1 MSERLNLLI
10 KILSLLFVTVLL
22 ISNSFFFDL
31 SPIYYSLIFILLII
45 QIFLSTN
52 GIKSIDFVLLVFV
65 MSCLFSIALNDVPG
79 FFQPYTRFIVFSAA
93 ILLLTNFIES
103 IPFNL
108 FRSLVFKHL
117 LKFNVWICILS
128 VILMLLGLHAGKKI
142 DHYNNLR
149 PDFAG
154 LYRHSMVLSA
164 MSGIAILTL
173 INDLRKSENRKFKF
187 SFILGIVICF
197 IGLIQS
203 GSRAAI
209 AGLLLAIIVYFF
221 ILYRNRLHRF
231 VSILFLFSFIT
242 VISFPLWE
250 KKADFVM
257 SKFNSKSS
265 DLQYG
270 SRDIKWNQR
279 LREFSSSPIVGIG
292 FASVDI
298 RGEDDFNMDNG
309 IIEPGTSW
317 LAVLSMTGL
326 LGFVFFA
333 ANNFKAILTLLKD
346 KSNENNIFILS
357 CLILMLFYMLF
368 EGIVFASGTLLFA
381 FYWLMI
387 GQINVKKSNT

>member
-1 MSERLNLLI
+1 M
-10 KILSLLFVTVLL
+10 
-22 ISNSFFFDL
+22 
-31 SPIYYSLIFILLII
+31 
-45 QIFLSTN
+45 
-52 GIKSIDFVLLVFV
+52 
-65 MSCLFSIALNDVPG
+65 
-79 FFQPYTRFIVFSAA
+79 
-93 ILLLTNFIES
+93 
-103 IPFNL
+103 
-108 FRSLVFKHL
+108 VFKHI
-117 LKFNVWICILS
+117 LKFNVWICVLS
-128 VILMLLGLHAGKKI
+128 VVLMLVGLHAGKKI

-164 MSGIAILTL
+164 MCGIAILTL
-173 INDLRKSENRKFKF
+173 IYGLRNSGNRKFKLF
-187 SFILGIVICF
+187 SIFGIIFCF

-209 AGLLLAIIVYFF
+209 AGLLLAIIAYFF
-221 ILYRNRLHRF
+221 ILYRNKLHRF
-231 VSILFLFSFIT
+231 VSILFLIT
-242 VISFPLWE
+242 AGIIMTFPLWE
-250 KKADFVM
+250 SKADFVM

-279 LREFSSSPIVGIG
+279 LREFSSSPIIGIG

-298 RGEDDFNMDNG
+298 HGDDDFNTENG

-326 LGFVFFA
+326 LGFIFFA
-333 ANNFKAILTLLKD
+333 TNNYTALRKLLKD
-346 KSNENNIFILS
+346 KNNENNIFILS

-381 FYWLMI
+381 FYWLLI
-387 GQINVKKSNT
+387 GQINVKNNNG